1 VEERERQSRVS
12 WVVGLVLATAFVGT
26 IVWSVAQDSDDDSR
40 TPRREEVGFDEV
52 GAAIDPSV
60 LLPNDQVSTT
70 ATLTVDPGGC
80 GVYRSMLPDDLDS
93 LLWVIKGVDGV
104 EVLSRNALDETQYF
118 YYREGDYTVVLEAW
132 DGHGYVEI
140 SNTVDISC

>member
-1 VEERERQSRVS
+1 M
-12 WVVGLVLATAFVGT
+12 GLLLAAAFVGT
-26 IVWSVAQDSDDDSR
+26 IVWSVRQDADDGSN
-40 TPRREEVGFDEV
+40 PRDEKVSFDEV
-52 GAAIDPSV
+52 GDAIDPSV
-60 LLPNDQVSTT
+60 VLPNDQLSTT
-70 ATLTVDPGGC
+70 ATLAVDPGGC

-132 DGHGYVEI
+132 NGDGYVEI
-140 SNTVDISC
+140 SNTVEISC